1 MIQGVYNGVTTAEL
15 DELAAQTAAYC
26 ATQHPDF
33 SLLAARISIS
43 NLHKNT
49 TKNFSELVNPGVK
62 AAPSTRVEGAG
73 LRASL
78 PSQRLFPQPA
88 SSGHRKVARE
98 AWLRAVRRHELHG
111 DVVW

>member
-49 TKNFSELVNPGVK
+49 TKNFSERSQPVLPHQLT
-62 AAPSTRVEGAG
+62 AADY
-73 LRASL
+73 
-78 PSQRLFPQPA
+78 
-88 SSGHRKVARE
+88 
-98 AWLRAVRRHELHG
+98 HELLIEIDG
-111 DVVW
+111 ADAALD